1 MELDVFIPPDA
12 HPNVTRR
19 LSDLGARL
27 SICEREND
35 EPGDPCVTRFRES
48 VAQGELPFSV
58 QGNDNG
64 LAIEGGLTLGWEIV
78 SALLRS
84 GGSIDRIF
92 MQVGGGA
99 LASSCAQALRD
110 ATNLGLLDRMPKLHA
125 VQTEGAYPLR
135 RAWERLVAHIL
146 GERLAFRI
154 DKRDA
159 AADASRAAAALSP
172 AMGPRRRNALL
183 HAAKHRSRF
192 MQPWEAV
199 PHSVAHGIL
208 DDETYD
214 WLAIVEAMLE
224 TGGWPVVASEDELRE
239 ANELAASAVDIPA
252 DHTGTAGLAGLLH
265 LTRRGIASEG
275 ESIAVLFTGRR
286 R

>member
-27 SICEREND
+27 NVCEREG
-35 EPGDPCVTRFRES
+35 EAPGDPCVICFRES

-78 SALLRS
+78 SSLLRS
-84 GGSIDRIF
+84 GESIDRLF
-92 MQVGGGA
+92 VQVGGGA
-99 LASSCAQALRD
+99 LASSCAQAFRD
-110 ATNLGLLDRMPKLHA
+110 ARNLGLLDRVPRLHA
-125 VQTEGAYPLR
+125 VQTEGAFPLR
-135 RAWERLVAHIL
+135 RAWERVVAQIL

-154 DKRDA
+154 EKRDA
-159 AADASRAAAALSP
+159 AADASRATAAGSA
-172 AMGPRRRNALL
+172 AMAPRRRNALL
-183 HAAKHRSRF
+183 HAAAHRSQF
-192 MQPWEAV
+192 MQPWESV

-214 WLAIVEAMLE
+214 WLAIVEAMIE
-224 TGGWPVVASEDELRE
+224 TGGWPIVASEQELRE
-239 ANELAASAVDIPA
+239 ANDLAGSATGIPA

-265 LTRRGIASEG
+265 LTKRAVPMNG
-275 ESIAVLFTGRR
+275 ESIAVLFTGRQR
-286 R
+286 